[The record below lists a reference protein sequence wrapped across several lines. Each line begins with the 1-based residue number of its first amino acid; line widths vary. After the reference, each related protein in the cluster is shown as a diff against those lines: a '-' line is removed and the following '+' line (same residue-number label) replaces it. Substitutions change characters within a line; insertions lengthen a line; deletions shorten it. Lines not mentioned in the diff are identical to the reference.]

1 MPLLSTKYN
10 ELYDIQDQNIQD
22 ENIMHEK
29 NIRFNY
35 MDEDIKREYID
46 ILKRREYSE
55 KEKIIEKIT
64 ESKRVDNLLSKC
76 GDTLG
81 MLDKRIK
88 DIRLK
93 LRERMLDR
101 LLQVFGEI

>member
-1 MPLLSTKYN
+1 
-10 ELYDIQDQNIQD
+10 
-22 ENIMHEK
+22 MHEK
-29 NIRFNY
+29 NIRFSY

-46 ILKRREYSE
+46 ILKWREYSE

-64 ESKRVDNLLSKC
+64 ESKRVVDLLSKC
-76 GDTLG
+76 ADTLG

-93 LRERMLDR
+93 LRECMLDR
-101 LLQVFGEI
+101 

>member
-1 MPLLSTKYN
+1 
-10 ELYDIQDQNIQD
+10 
-22 ENIMHEK
+22 
-29 NIRFNY
+29 

-46 ILKRREYSE
+46 ILKWREYSE

-64 ESKRVDNLLSKC
+64 ESKRVVDLLSKC
-76 GDTLG
+76 ADTLG

-93 LRERMLDR
+93 LTECMLDR
-101 LLQVFGEI
+101 